1 MWMRIE
7 TRLTRAL
14 GIRHPII
21 LAPMGGAS
29 GGALAGAVTNAGG
42 LGLIGGGY
50 GDAEWIEQQFREA
63 GNTRVGGGFITWSLA
78 QAPQLLDIMLAHKP
92 AAMFLSFGDP
102 RPFAPAIKKSG
113 ALLICQ
119 VQTRNDCLEA
129 LEAGADIIV
138 AQGTEA
144 GGHGARRATMT
155 LVPEI
160 ADLLARE
167 SPETLL
173 CAAGGIAD
181 GRGVAAALTL
191 GADGV
196 VVGTRFWAAAEA
208 LVHPNVQAAGVQAT
222 GDDTL
227 RTSTTDIV
235 RERYWP
241 DRFDIRVVRNAFTD
255 RWHGKEDE
263 LRANRPPETQRVHA
277 AIASGDA
284 AQAPII
290 AGEALGLIEAVEP
303 AETIVSRMVEE
314 AADILKSTARL
325 VR

>member
-1 MWMRIE
+1 MPIE
-7 TRLTRAL
+7 TRLTKRL
-14 GIRHPII
+14 KIKHPII
-21 LAPMGGAS
+21 LAPMGYAA
-29 GGALAGAVTNAGG
+29 GGALASAVTKAGG

-50 GDAEWIEQQFREA
+50 GDATWIEQEFRAA

-78 QAPQLLDIMLAHKP
+78 NAPHLLDTMLAHNP
-92 AAMFLSFGDP
+92 FAMFLSFGDP
-102 RPFAPAIKKSG
+102 RPFAPAIKAAG

-119 VQTRNDCLEA
+119 VQSRGDCMEA
-129 LEAGADIIV
+129 LEAGAEIIV
-138 AQGTEA
+138 AQGSEA

-155 LVPEI
+155 IVPEI

-181 GRGVAAALTL
+181 GRGLAAALAL

-208 LVHPNVQAAGVQAT
+208 LVHPNVQAAGMGAT

-227 RTSTTDIV
+227 RTSATDIV

-241 DRFDIRVVRNAFTD
+241 GRFDIRVVRNAFTD
-255 RWHGKEDE
+255 RWHGNEGE
-263 LRANRPPETQRVHA
+263 LRDNRPETERVHA

-284 AQAPII
+284 SLAPII
-290 AGEALGLIEAVEP
+290 AGEALGLIDMVEP
-303 AETIVSRMVEE
+303 AETIVSRMVHE
-314 AADILKSTARL
+314 AVDVLKSTVRL
-325 VR
+325 TR

>member
-1 MWMRIE
+1 MRIE
-7 TRLTRAL
+7 TRLTKRL
-14 GIRHPII
+14 GIRHPIL
-21 LAPMGGAS
+21 LAPMGSAA
-29 GGALAGAVTNAGG
+29 GGALARAVTNAGG

-50 GDAEWIEQQFREA
+50 GDAAWIEQQFREV

-78 QAPQLLDIMLAHKP
+78 QSPQLLDGMLAHSP
-92 AAMFLSFGDP
+92 AAVFLSFGDP
-102 RPFAPAIKKSG
+102 RPFAPAIKASG

-119 VQTRNDCLEA
+119 VQSRADCMDA

-160 ADLLARE
+160 GDLLTRE

-181 GRGVAAALTL
+181 GRGLAAALAL

-208 LVHPNVQAAGVQAT
+208 LVHPNVKAAGVQAT

-235 RERYWP
+235 RERHWP

-263 LRANRPPETQRVHA
+263 LRANRPPETKRVMS
-277 AIASGDA
+277 AIDTGDPA
-284 AQAPII
+284 LAPII
-290 AGEALGLIEAVEP
+290 AGEALGLIDAVEP
-303 AETIVSRMVEE
+303 AETIVSRMMYE

>member
-1 MWMRIE
+1 
-7 TRLTRAL
+7 
-14 GIRHPII
+14 
-21 LAPMGGAS
+21 
-29 GGALAGAVTNAGG
+29 
-42 LGLIGGGY
+42 
-50 GDAEWIEQQFREA
+50 
-63 GNTRVGGGFITWSLA
+63 
-78 QAPQLLDIMLAHKP
+78 MLAHKP
-92 AAMFLSFGDP
+92 AAVFLSFGDA
-102 RPFAPAIKKSG
+102 RPFAPAIKASG
-113 ALLICQ
+113 ALLFCQ
-119 VQTRNDCLEA
+119 VQSRDDCIEA

-167 SPETLL
+167 APETLL

-181 GRGVAAALTL
+181 GRGLAAALSL
-191 GADGV
+191 GADGD
-196 VVGTRFWAAAEA
+196 VVGTRVWAAAEA
-208 LVHPNVQAAGVQAT
+208 LVHPNVQAAGMEAT

-227 RTSTTDIV
+227 RTSSTDIV

-241 DRFDIRVVRNAFTD
+241 DRFNIRVVRNAFTD

-277 AIASGDA
+277 AIASGDPSF
-284 AQAPII
+284 APII
-290 AGEALGLIEAVEP
+290 AGEALGLIEVVEP
-303 AETIVSRMVEE
+303 AETIISRMVEE
-314 AADILKSTARL
+314 AADILRSSARL

>member
-1 MWMRIE
+1 MPID
-7 TRLTRAL
+7 TRLTQRL
-14 GIRHPII
+14 KIKHPII
-21 LAPMGGAS
+21 QAPMGSAA
-29 GGALAGAVTNAGG
+29 GGALASAVTKAGG

-50 GDAEWIEQQFREA
+50 GDAGWIEQEFREA

-78 QAPQLLDIMLAHKP
+78 QAPHLLDTMLAHKP
-92 AAMFLSFGDP
+92 YAMFLSFGDP
-102 RPFAPAIKKSG
+102 RPFAAPIKSAG

-119 VQTRNDCLEA
+119 VQSRSDCIEA
-129 LEAGADIIV
+129 LEAGAEIIV

-144 GGHGARRATMT
+144 GGHGARRSTMT
-155 LVPEI
+155 IVPEI

-167 SPETLL
+167 SPDTLL

-181 GRGVAAALTL
+181 GRGLAAALSL

-208 LVHPNVQAAGVQAT
+208 LVHPNVLAAGLEAT

-227 RTSTTDIV
+227 RTSATDIV

-241 DRFDIRVVRNAFTD
+241 DRFNIRVVRNAFTD
-255 RWHGKEDE
+255 RWHGKEDQ
-263 LRANRPPETQRVHA
+263 LRANRPPETARVHA

-284 AQAPII
+284 SFAPII
-290 AGEALGLIEAVEP
+290 AGEALGMIDTVEP
-303 AETIVSRMVEE
+303 AEAIVSRMVHE
-314 AADILKSTARL
+314 AVDVLKSTARL
-325 VR
+325 AR

>member
-1 MWMRIE
+1 MRIE
-7 TRLTRAL
+7 TPLTERL

-21 LAPMGGAS
+21 LAPMGTAA
-29 GGALAGAVTNAGG
+29 GGALARAVTNAGG
-42 LGLIGGGY
+42 LGFIGGGY
-50 GDAEWIEQQFREA
+50 GDAAWIEQQFREA

-78 QAPQLLDIMLAHKP
+78 EAPQLLDGMLAHKP
-92 AAMFLSFGDP
+92 VAVFLSFGDP
-102 RPFAPAIKKSG
+102 RPFAPAIKASG
-113 ALLICQ
+113 ALLVCQ
-119 VQTRNDCLEA
+119 VQSRDDCMEA
-129 LEAGADIIV
+129 LEAGADIVV

-167 SPETLL
+167 APETLL

-181 GRGVAAALTL
+181 GRGLAAALAL
-191 GADGV
+191 GAEGV
-196 VVGTRFWAAAEA
+196 VIGTRFWAAAEA
-208 LVHPNVQAAGVQAT
+208 LVHPNVQAAGTQAT

-227 RTSTTDIV
+227 RTSSTDIV

-241 DRFDIRVVRNAFTD
+241 ERFNIRVVRNAFTD

-263 LRANRPPETQRVHA
+263 LSANRPPETKRVFA
-277 AIASGDA
+277 AIAAGDPA
-284 AQAPII
+284 LAPII
-290 AGEALGLIEAVEP
+290 AGEALGLIDAVEP
-303 AETIVSRMVEE
+303 AETIVSRIVHE
-314 AADILKSTARL
+314 AADILKSSARL

>member
-7 TRLTRAL
+7 TRLTQAL
-14 GIRHPII
+14 GIKHPIV
-21 LAPMGGAS
+21 LAPMGTAS
-29 GGALAGAVTNAGG
+29 GGALASAVTNAGG
-42 LGLIGGGY
+42 LGFIGGGY
-50 GDAEWIEQQFREA
+50 GDARWIEEQFREA

-78 QAPQLLDIMLAHKP
+78 QAPQLLDVMLAHKP

-102 RPFAPAIKKSG
+102 RPFAPAIKASG
-113 ALLICQ
+113 ALLFCQ
-119 VQTRNDCLEA
+119 VQSREDCIEA

-144 GGHGARRATMT
+144 GGHGAQRATLT

-167 SPETLL
+167 APETLL

-181 GRGVAAALTL
+181 GRGLAAALAL

-208 LVHPNVQAAGVQAT
+208 LVHPNVQAAGVNAS

-227 RTSTTDIV
+227 RTSSTDIV

-241 DRFDIRVVRNAFTD
+241 DRFNIRVVRNDFTN
-255 RWHGKEDE
+255 RWHGKENE
-263 LRANRPPETQRVHA
+263 LRANRAPETERVFA
-277 AIASGDA
+277 AIASGDSSF
-284 AQAPII
+284 APII

-303 AETIVSRMVEE
+303 AETIVSRMIEE
-314 AADILKSTARL
+314 AADILRSTARQ